1 MVKKDS
7 PMSSALTTPLNDPAA
22 WYSRDLMENDDWI
35 HNLTKTEIKEL
46 TDAVTA
52 SQRKSLLS
60 IGRSDFPLPTLA
72 VRLNTIAK
80 EVDQGLGLA
89 LIRGIPV
96 ERMSADEAARALW
109 GLGQHIGIPQIQDA
123 AQALLHDVR
132 DVGGAWQDE
141 SSRRVYETNAA
152 QPFHNDGGDLVMLLC
167 RRAAQSGGTSRM
179 VSAVTLFNE
188 VLRRSPPL
196 ADVLQSPF
204 PFDARGQ
211 QLPGQPPVQHV
222 PIFVWYAD
230 RLNALHKRHYIEEA
244 QRFENV
250 KRLSESQVQALD
262 LVDEIC
268 EDPAIHIAFDMI
280 PGDIQIACNFNILH
294 ARDRFVDHIETNKK
308 RHMLRLWL
316 GLPDGR
322 PLAEVYRGTREFG
335 PLFEVRGRGHL
346 YD

>member
-1 MVKKDS
+1 MKKTRTAPIS
-7 PMSSALTTPLNDPAA
+7 DPAG
-22 WYSRDLMENDDWI
+22 WYSRDLLVNEDWI
-35 HNLTKTEIKEL
+35 YHLTEKEKTEL
-46 TDAVTA
+46 LDAVAT
-52 SQRKSLLS
+52 SQEIALLN
-60 IGRSDFPLPTLA
+60 ITLADFPLPNLA
-72 VRLNTIAK
+72 AQLQSIAK
-80 EVDQGLGLA
+80 EVDQGRGLA
-89 LIRGIPV
+89 LIRGVPV
-96 ERMSADEAARALW
+96 EDMSIDETARALW
-109 GLGQHIGIPQIQDA
+109 GMGQYIGIPQVQDA
-123 AQALLHDVR
+123 AHALLHHVR
-132 DVGGAWQDE
+132 DMGGGWQE
-141 SSRRVYETNAA
+141 NSRRRVYETNAA

-196 ADVLQSPF
+196 ADVLQFPF

-230 RLNALHKRHYIEEA
+230 RLSALHKRHYIEEA

-250 KRLSESQVQALD
+250 KRLSERQVQALD

-280 PGDIQIACNFNILH
+280 PGDIQIACNFSILH